1 MSDSGNPYGAAAL
14 RGSALAYLSGR
25 AVSALLTFS
34 AFALAARVLPLEA
47 YGTYMAA
54 LAAMETGL
62 ALSTPGLDWVA
73 ARILPE
79 YRLHAAGRTI
89 LGIICRLAGM
99 QMAFYACAGAVLF
112 FHAEQVAALL
122 RMEAAAPVLSLAGA
136 VLAVEGF
143 GRFYREQML
152 GTLMRQGAAQ
162 AAQVVRSGTLAA
174 LLASD
179 WFAGSEIT
187 ALDAVR
193 YELMASCGSTG
204 LGASL
209 LLREMWSLR
218 YRVASSGDWTPPGRK
233 QLLKL
238 AVNTYISYLL
248 AFAYGSQM
256 LTLIV
261 VRILGP
267 DAAAV
272 FGFSTNFSDQVRRYL
287 PTDLLRSV
295 IQPTLVAFFSRRR
308 DFGGFMLRVG
318 IWFKSSMILL
328 MPVVVYFIAFGGMGA
343 TLLGGERF
351 REAGPIVA
359 LMLVAAGFAPLRRV
373 VELSCNVVLA
383 TDLYV
388 RWGFWLL
395 AVPVM
400 AVFLLTSGGSLTEL
414 IVLVIGSEAFFNFGI
429 ILGLRRRGYRFGL
442 AWGGLLHLAAWY
454 GVWAGA
460 LVWSGPLVRFDTPT
474 SIAVCLLLGAV
485 GTLVAKPLSAD
496 EAALVSE
503 WSPRGARLLSR
514 TPAA

>member
-1 MSDSGNPYGAAAL
+1 MSGSGNPYGAAAL
-14 RGSALAYLSGR
+14 RRSALAYLAGR

-79 YRLHAAGRTI
+79 YRLHAAGRAI
-89 LGIICRLAGM
+89 VSIICRLAGM
-99 QMAFYACAGAVLF
+99 QMAFYSCAGGVLYF
-112 FHAEQVAALL
+112 NAEQVASLL

-136 VLAVEGF
+136 VLALEGF
-143 GRFYREQML
+143 GRLYREQML

-162 AAQVVRSGTLAA
+162 SAQVVRSGVLAF
-174 LLASD
+174 LLGAD
-179 WFAGSEIT
+179 WFAGLEIT

-193 YELMASCGSTG
+193 YELTASCASTG
-204 LGASL
+204 LGAVL

-218 YRVASSGDWTPPGRK
+218 YRVAPSGDWMPPRRK
-233 QLLKL
+233 QLFKL

-261 VRILGP
+261 ARILGA

-272 FGFSTNFSDQVRRYL
+272 FGFGTNFSDQVRRYL

-295 IQPTLVAFFSRRR
+295 IQPTLIAYFSRRR

-318 IWFKSSMILL
+318 LWFKSSMILL
-328 MPVVVYFIAFGGMGA
+328 MPVVAYFIAFGGMGA
-343 TLLGGERF
+343 TLVGGERF

-359 LMLVAAGFAPLRRV
+359 LMLVAGGFAPLRRV

-395 AVPVM
+395 AVPAV

-429 ILGLRRRGYRFGL
+429 ILGLRRRGYPFKL
-442 AWGGLLHLAAWY
+442 AWGGLLRLATWY
-454 GVWAGA
+454 GVGAGA
-460 LVWSGPLVRFDTPT
+460 LVWSGPLVRFDMPT
-474 SIAVCLLLGAV
+474 SVAVCLLLGAV
-485 GTLVAKPLSAD
+485 GTLVAKPLSAA
-496 EAALVSE
+496 EAALVSD
-503 WSPRGARLLSR
+503 WSPRGAKLLSR

>member
-1 MSDSGNPYGAAAL
+1 MSGSGNPYGGVAL
-14 RGSALAYLSGR
+14 RRGALAYLAGR

-34 AFALAARVLPLEA
+34 AFTLAARVLPLDA

-62 ALSTPGLDWVA
+62 AFSTPGLDWVT

-79 YRLHAAGRTI
+79 YRMHAAGRAI
-89 LGIICRLAGM
+89 VSIICRLAGI
-99 QMAFYACAGAVLF
+99 QMAFYSCAGMMLYF
-112 FHAEQVAALL
+112 DAEQVASLL

-143 GRFYREQML
+143 GRLYREQML
-152 GTLMRQGAAQ
+152 GALMRQGAAQ
-162 AAQVVRSGTLAA
+162 SAQVVRSGTLAF

-179 WFAGSEIT
+179 WFAGREIA

-193 YELMASCGSTG
+193 YELMAACGSTA
-204 LGASL
+204 LGAVL
-209 LLREMWSLR
+209 LLRETWSLR
-218 YRVASSGDWTPPGRK
+218 HRVAPSGDWTPPRRK
-233 QLLKL
+233 QLFKL
-238 AVNTYISYLL
+238 AVNTYVSYLL

-261 VRILGP
+261 ARILGA

-295 IQPTLVAFFSRRR
+295 IQPTLIAFFSRRR

-318 IWFKSSMILL
+318 LWFKSSMVLL
-328 MPVVVYFIAFGGMGA
+328 MPVVLYFIVFGGMGA
-343 TLLGGERF
+343 TLVGGERF
-351 REAGPIVA
+351 QEAGSVIA
-359 LMLVAAGFAPLRRV
+359 LMLVGTALTILRRV

-395 AVPVM
+395 AVPAV

-414 IVLVIGSEAFFNFGI
+414 IVLIIAAEAFFNFGI
-429 ILGLRRRGYRFGL
+429 ILALRRRGYPFEL
-442 AWGGLLHLAAWY
+442 AWGGMLRLAAWY
-454 GVWAGA
+454 GVGVGA
-460 LVWSGPLVRFDTPT
+460 LVWSGPLIRFDMPT
-474 SIAVCLLLGAV
+474 SIAVCLLLGVV
-485 GTLVAKPLSAD
+485 GTLVAKPLSAA
-496 EAALVSE
+496 EGTLVSD

-514 TPAA
+514 IPAA

>member
-1 MSDSGNPYGAAAL
+1 MSGSGNPYGAAAL
-14 RGSALAYLSGR
+14 RRSALAYLSGR

-79 YRLHAAGRTI
+79 YRLHAAGRAI
-89 LGIICRLAGM
+89 VGIICRLAGM
-99 QMAFYACAGAVLF
+99 QMAFYSCAGAVLF

-122 RMEAAAPVLSLAGA
+122 RMEAAAPVLSVAGA

-143 GRFYREQML
+143 GRLYREQML

-162 AAQVVRSGTLAA
+162 SAQVVRSGVLAF
-174 LLASD
+174 LLGSD
-179 WFAGSEIT
+179 WFAGREIT
-187 ALDAVR
+187 ALDALR

-204 LGASL
+204 LGAVL
-209 LLREMWSLR
+209 LLREMWSLH
-218 YRVASSGDWTPPGRK
+218 YRVAPSGDWTPPRGK

-261 VRILGP
+261 ARILGA

-295 IQPTLVAFFSRRR
+295 IQPTLIAFFSRRR

-343 TLLGGERF
+343 TLVGGERF

-359 LMLVAAGFAPLRRV
+359 LMLVAGGFAPLRRV

-395 AVPVM
+395 AVPAV

-414 IVLVIGSEAFFNFGI
+414 IMLVIGSEAFFNFGI
-429 ILGLRRRGYRFGL
+429 ILGLRRRGYPFKL
-442 AWGGLLHLAAWY
+442 AWGGLLRLAAWY
-454 GVWAGA
+454 GGWAGA

-474 SIAVCLLLGAV
+474 SIAVCLLLGVV
-485 GTLVAKPLSAD
+485 GTLVAKPLSAA
-496 EAALVSE
+496 EAALLSE

>member
-1 MSDSGNPYGAAAL
+1 MSGSGNPYAAGAV
-14 RGSALAYLSGR
+14 RSSALAYLSGR

-47 YGTYMAA
+47 YGTYIAT
-54 LAAMETGL
+54 LATVDTGL
-62 ALSTPGLDWVA
+62 ALSTAGLDWVA

-79 YRLHAAGRTI
+79 YRLHAGGRA
-89 LGIICRLAGM
+89 IIGVVARLSGLQTAL
-99 QMAFYACAGAVLF
+99 YACAGAALY
-112 FHAEQVAALL
+112 FHAEPFARLL
-122 RMEAAAPVLSLAGA
+122 RMEGAGTALSLAGG
-136 VLAVEGF
+136 LLGVEGF
-143 GRFYREQML
+143 GRLCRDQML

-162 AAQVVRSGTLAA
+162 SSQVLRSGV
-174 LLASD
+174 LASLLGSD
-179 WFAGSEIT
+179 WLAGREIA

-193 YELMASCGSTG
+193 YELTASCGSAILAG
-204 LGASL
+204 LL
-209 LLREMWSLR
+209 LLRELYAIY
-218 YRVASSGDWTPPGRK
+218 YRSTPSGNWTPPRPR
-233 QLLKL
+233 QLVKL
-238 AVNTYISYLL
+238 AVNTHISCLL

-261 VRILGP
+261 ARVLGAE
-267 DAAAV
+267 AAAV

-295 IQPTLVAFFSRRR
+295 IQPTLIAFFSRRR
-308 DFGGFMLRVG
+308 DFGGFMVRLG

-328 MPVVVYFIAFGGMGA
+328 MPVIVYFIAFGGMGA

-351 REAGPIVA
+351 REAGAIVA

-395 AVPVM
+395 AVPVV

-414 IVLVIGSEAFFNFGI
+414 IMLVIGSEAFFNFGI
-429 ILGLRRRGYRFGL
+429 ILALRRRGYPFRL
-442 AWGGLLHLAAWY
+442 AWGGLLRLAVWY
-454 GVWAGA
+454 GVGVGV
-460 LVWSGPLVRFDTPT
+460 LVWSGPLVHFDMPT
-474 SIAVCLLLGAV
+474 SVAVCLLLGAV
-485 GTLVAKPLSAD
+485 GTVIAKPLSAA
-496 EAALVSE
+496 EAALVAD

>member
-14 RGSALAYLSGR
+14 RRSAFAYLSGR

-34 AFALAARVLPLEA
+34 AFALAARVLPLES

-54 LAAMETGL
+54 LATMETGL

-79 YRLHAAGRTI
+79 YRLHAEGRAI
-89 LGIICRLAGM
+89 VGIIGRLAGL
-99 QMAFYACAGAVLF
+99 QMAFYFCAGAVLF
-112 FHAEQVAALL
+112 FHAESVAALL

-143 GRFYREQML
+143 GRLYREQML

-179 WFAGSEIT
+179 WFAGREIT
-187 ALDAVR
+187 ALDAVH
-193 YELMASCGSTG
+193 YELMASSGSTG
-204 LGASL
+204 LGAL
-209 LLREMWSLR
+209 LLLYEMWSLR

-261 VRILGP
+261 ARILGAE
-267 DAAAV
+267 AAAV

-295 IQPTLVAFFSRRR
+295 IQPALIAFFSRRR
-308 DFGGFMLRVG
+308 DFGGFMVRVG
-318 IWFKSSMILL
+318 GWFKSSMVLL
-328 MPVVVYFIAFGGMGA
+328 MPVILYFIAFGGMGA
-343 TLLGGERF
+343 ALLGGERF
-351 REAGPIVA
+351 REAGPVIA
-359 LMLVAAGFAPLRRV
+359 LMLVGTALTILRRV
-373 VELSCNVVLA
+373 VELSCNAVLA

-388 RWGFWLL
+388 RWGVWLL

-400 AVFLLTSGGSLTEL
+400 AVLLLTSGGNLTEL
-414 IVLVIGSEAFFNFGI
+414 IMLVIASETFFNFGI
-429 ILGLRRRGYRFGL
+429 ILALRRRGYPFKL
-442 AWGGLLHLAAWY
+442 AWGGMLRLAAWY
-454 GVWAGA
+454 GVGAGV
-460 LVWSGPLVRFDTPT
+460 LVWSGPLVRFDMPT
-474 SIAVCLLLGAV
+474 SVAVCLLLGAV
-485 GTLVAKPLSAD
+485 VTLVAKPLSAD
-496 EAALVSE
+496 EAALMSN

-514 TPAA
+514 FLAA